1 MERRERGMRGRQ
13 SKGGGREGGERDKVR
28 EEGDGGNER
37 RVSRRG
43 KINEAR
49 DRISTLK
56 CNCMIKRDI

>member
-1 MERRERGMRGRQ
+1 MVGM
-13 SKGGGREGGERDKVR
+13 KGERDKAR